1 MSFTTKV
8 QYDLQ
13 LWFIAIGD
21 RKKRKKEEEE
31 EEEEM
36 PQRGK
41 VEALFMKHFFLPKL
55 RITHGG

>member
-21 RKKRKKEEEE
+21 RKKKKKKKKKKRCPREE
-31 EEEEM
+31 
-36 PQRGK
+36 R
-41 VEALFMKHFFLPKL
+41 
-55 RITHGG
+55 

>member
-21 RKKRKKEEEE
+21 QKKKKKKE